1 MPSQRPATL
10 NPRVAAPLP
19 AAGVA
24 PPAVSASRVS
34 EGAMTVKRGAK
45 NAAGK
50 PAPTGLETGAD
61 SRAGGFHESSYEL
74 QNGLQITESEWP
86 DDVTVPGS
94 LGDR

>member
-1 MPSQRPATL
+1 
-10 NPRVAAPLP
+10 
-19 AAGVA
+19 
-24 PPAVSASRVS
+24 
-34 EGAMTVKRGAK
+34 MTVKRGAK

-50 PAPTGLETGAD
+50 PAPAGVDTGED